1 MEIKIEQ
8 IKPLVHEYAKNL
20 SLLFITD
27 EAIEVR
33 EYNNFFHFLFKELY
47 FNVDYEDAFNVYEHN
62 QNTIDLVIIHVSGN
76 IDKVRTLTQAIRKLS
91 NDIYIFVYI
100 TNEETRVDFAISSCF
115 CADGFL
121 PTHFNKDNIYQYL
134 YRFLKRTIEK
144 KELDEYVK
152 GLEIAHNEL
161 LTAEKRFDNYLKNLK
176 NIEYIDKEK
185 LIAELSSIKNKVH
198 DNLELEDNYIKETQ
212 TNTIAQEKLNDIRFT
227 QNSKM
232 SASEFI
238 ATLDDT
244 IIDKAEDFLG
254 MLDEYAFTLDDF
266 SHASAVQSLSD
277 IASVTTILRE
287 FYYTVDTLTCFPVIT
302 RTFDGII
309 NFLNSL
315 SAAQLEDEEKKS
327 TLVLILEGLG
337 NDLEDWITHLFIDR
351 TVDNIHY
358 FDASFANNT
367 LEMEAIFAENELE
380 SDEDDLE
387 FF

>member
-1 MEIKIEQ
+1 M
-8 IKPLVHEYAKNL
+8 HEYAKNL

-91 NDIYIFVYI
+91 DDTYIFAY
-100 TNEETRVDFAISSCF
+100 TTSKETRENFVTSSCF
-115 CADGFL
+115 CADGFV
-121 PTHFNKDNIYQYL
+121 PTPFDKDNIYKYF
-134 YRFLKRTIEK
+134 YRFLKRIIEMQ
-144 KELDEYVK
+144 ELNEYVN
-152 GLEIAHNEL
+152 GLEIAYNAL
-161 LTAEKRFDNYLKNLK
+161 LTVENRFNNYLKKLDNV
-176 NIEYIDKEK
+176 EHIDKEK

-212 TNTIAQEKLNDIRFT
+212 THTIAQEKLNDIRFT
-227 QNSKM
+227 QNNKM

-244 IIDKAEDFLG
+244 IIDKVEDFLG

-266 SHASAVQSLSD
+266 SHANAVQSLSD

-287 FYYTVDTLTCFPVIT
+287 FYYTVDTLACFPVIT

-315 SAAQLEDEEKKS
+315 SAAQLEEKEKKS

-380 SDEDDLE
+380 SGVQIHNLDKSPLQLKLVG
-387 FF
+387 